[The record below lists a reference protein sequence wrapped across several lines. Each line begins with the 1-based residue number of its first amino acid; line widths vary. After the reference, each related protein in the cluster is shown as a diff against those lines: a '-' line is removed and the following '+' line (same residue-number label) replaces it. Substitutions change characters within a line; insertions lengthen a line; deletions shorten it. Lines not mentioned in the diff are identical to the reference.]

1 MTPSSRTKLLA
12 AFVAA
17 AFLGGCYHPPGDDSM
32 NRIMRGD
39 TAAAFDTVSVHK
51 MSHGLDTVIEGIEEN
66 ARMIDKVDSI
76 VSTRNKRF
84 FR

>member
-1 MTPSSRTKLLA
+1 
-12 AFVAA
+12 
-17 AFLGGCYHPPGDDSM
+17 M